1 MDTILVPTL
10 CYYNF
15 GNYVQNLGIKN
26 EDIGIYTSLLYLPW
40 VIKPLDPLSTC
51 TRPKKWFL
59 AMQLVI
65 SIAFLVVGE
74 HPNNFFYYKSGCLLG
89 SRFCIGIQ

>member
-1 MDTILVPTL
+1 MVLDTILVLP
-10 CYYNF
+10 YAIIIS

-26 EDIGIYTSLLYLPW
+26 EDIVIYTSLLYLPW

-74 HPNNFFYYKSGCLLG
+74 HPKQLFLL
-89 SRFCIGIQ
+89 